1 MTEPTDDTL
10 PYPSAEVAEQMFADF
25 VAEVVKLY
33 ETTYASHLRGLSGI
47 VVNCRL
53 GETHSLTSTS
63 GTHSHRA
70 LARELIRHYAAC
82 EGAPHAAA
90 EMLADQAL
98 DQIDHLLTM
107 VGSIKKSVD
116 PVSEPTDEALADALD
131 DDAAIEARNEERIMS
146 KLGEDSDGW

>member
-1 MTEPTDDTL
+1 
-10 PYPSAEVAEQMFADF
+10 
-25 VAEVVKLY
+25 
-33 ETTYASHLRGLSGI
+33 
-47 VVNCRL
+47 
-53 GETHSLTSTS
+53 
-63 GTHSHRA
+63 
-70 LARELIRHYAAC
+70 
-82 EGAPHAAA
+82 
-90 EMLADQAL
+90 MLADQAL